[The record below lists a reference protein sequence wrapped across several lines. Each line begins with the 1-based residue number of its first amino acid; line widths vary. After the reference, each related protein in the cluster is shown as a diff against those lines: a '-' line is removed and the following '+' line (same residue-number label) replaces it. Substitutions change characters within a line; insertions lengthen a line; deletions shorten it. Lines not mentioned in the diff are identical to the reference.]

1 MVGAWYTLSNFSRN
15 SFCGRDVWCT
25 RDLEVSACVKSRE
38 MGYRRV
44 DILNGRGKKFRSREF
59 GCETKLP
66 WNRVEWS
73 TLRRNFM
80 SVTHLNFHFPLL
92 MVRIRWE
99 ERLSRTAPFPLFHLR
114 PKKIVH
120 CYRPRASSMKFR
132 TDSWAVTSLPE
143 PFSFVYFVYRHH
155 LVRDVANQIYIY
167 VTVSFCQI
175 QDGVRELYEYII
187 ISPAEIA
194 HRCSLSQR
202 ILRFQC
208 IFNETHTF

>member
-1 MVGAWYTLSNFSRN
+1 
-15 SFCGRDVWCT
+15 
-25 RDLEVSACVKSRE
+25 

-167 VTVSFCQI
+167 ICDCIILSNSRWCQRTVWVYHNLPCWDSASLLTFTKNPSISMHFQWNTYVLI
-175 QDGVRELYEYII
+175 RQAELSHVRNINFKCL
-187 ISPAEIA
+187 
-194 HRCSLSQR
+194 
-202 ILRFQC
+202 
-208 IFNETHTF
+208 